1 MEAETIKAVKLDQRV
16 PEGYKPTEFGII
28 PNDWNIKTLEKIATT
43 YSGGTPLTAR
53 SDFYGGSIPWI
64 TSTDLNKSSI
74 NNVEV
79 KITNKGLE
87 KSSAKMV
94 KNGDLL
100 LALYGAT
107 AGAVAIAN
115 IKAAIN
121 QAILAISTK
130 NTDSHYLLHY
140 LNFYKNRIIAI
151 YRQGG
156 QPNLTGEIVRK
167 LKIAL
172 PPKKEQTAIANA
184 LSDVDNLIESLDKLI
199 AKKKAIKQA
208 TMQQLLT
215 GKKRLPGFRGE
226 WETKRVADMGEVVTG
241 GTPSTS
247 NNTLWGARYPWI
259 TPTDISHNRD
269 LYTSERHLSEK
280 GLAAIKPLPPETV
293 LITCIASIG
302 KNAVLKKK
310 GGCNQQIN
318 AIIPNSSYSANFIY
332 YVMEHNKQYILANS
346 GTTATNIISK
356 VTFTKLKFSF
366 PNFKEQKAIA
376 TILSDIDSEIEA
388 LEKRK
393 SKTQQIKEGMMQELL
408 TGKTRLVNKAT
419 ETYE

>member
-1 MEAETIKAVKLDQRV
+1 METETINAIKQDQSV
-16 PEGYKPTEFGII
+16 PEGYKRTEVGVI
-28 PNDWNIKTLEKIATT
+28 PEDWDVIKIGKHAKINTGEKDTKDRKDEGKYPFFVRSQDIERINT
-43 YSGGTPLTAR
+43 YSHDGEAVLTAGDGAGTGKVFHYINSKFDLHQR
-53 SDFYGGSIPWI
+53 VYKIYDFSKA
-64 TSTDLNKSSI
+64 LNGKYFYYQFSSRFLNRLLTLTAKSS
-74 NNVEV
+74 V
-79 KITNKGLE
+79 
-87 KSSAKMV
+87 
-94 KNGDLL
+94 
-100 LALYGAT
+100 
-107 AGAVAIAN
+107 
-115 IKAAIN
+115 
-121 QAILAISTK
+121 
-130 NTDSHYLLHY
+130 DS
-140 LNFYKNRIIAI
+140 
-151 YRQGG
+151 
-156 QPNLTGEIVRK
+156 VRK
-167 LKIAL
+167 ETIAGMPIPMPDL
-172 PPKKEQTAIANA
+172 KEQTAIATA

-215 GKKRLPGFRGE
+215 GKKRLPGFSGE
-226 WETKRVADMGEVVTG
+226 WETKWVADMGEVVTG

-393 SKTQQIKEGMMQELL
+393 AKTQQIKEGMMQELL
-408 TGKTRLVNKAT
+408 TGKTRLVNRAT